1 MVYEHNVDACFA
13 DRVGPGGIARAGF
26 ERLRAEAAEALGRL
40 AAMQADG
47 QMPLFDLP
55 ATRADLPTLQH
66 EAERFRNSFDRVIV
80 LGTGGSTLGAMALT
94 AIAESKGPELI
105 FLDNFEPYGLDR
117 ALAGDLSRTGFLAIS
132 KSGGTAET
140 VAQLLA
146 CIAAAE
152 GRTLGRG
159 IGNTFLCITGPGDS
173 PMRRI
178 ARAHNIPVLD
188 HPPEIGGRYSVMTLV
203 GVLPGL
209 IGGYDVAAMR
219 AGAAEVLATAIGDP
233 RSAPVVGAAVQVAAA
248 QQRGIRATVLMPYES
263 RLDQFGRWF
272 CQLWA
277 ESLGK
282 DGLGTLPVRAL
293 GPVDQ
298 HSQLQLYLE
307 GPPDKLFTLILSD
320 QRGQG
325 PLITRQATGGDPAL
339 AYLAGHT
346 LGAVA
351 EAEGRATA
359 ATLIARGRPTRVI
372 RIDRVDEFTLGSLFM
387 HFMLETI
394 LAAHLLAVDPF
405 DQPAVEE
412 GKRRTREYLLQ
423 AQELQERDA
432 V

>member
-1 MVYEHNVDACFA
+1 MGYEHNVDACFA
-13 DRVGPGGIARAGF
+13 DRIGPGGIARAGF
-26 ERLRAEAAEALGRL
+26 ERLRAEAGDALGRL
-40 AAMQADG
+40 AALQGSGRMA
-47 QMPLFDLP
+47 LFDLP
-55 ATRADLPTLQH
+55 ATRADLPVLQA
-66 EAERFRNSFDRVIV
+66 EAERFRNDFDRVIV
-80 LGTGGSTLGAMALT
+80 LGTGGSSLGAMALT
-94 AIAESKGPELI
+94 AIGVPDGPELI

-117 ALAGDLSRTGFLAIS
+117 ALAGDLSRTGFIAIS

-152 GRTLGRG
+152 GRTGGRSLSR
-159 IGNTFLCITGPGDS
+159 TFLCIAGPGDS

-178 ARAHNIPVLD
+178 ARAHAIPVLD
-188 HPPEIGGRYSVMTLV
+188 HPPEIGGRYSVLTLV
-203 GVLPGL
+203 GMLPGL
-209 IGGYDVAAMR
+209 IGGYDVAALR
-219 AGAAEVLATAIGDP
+219 AGAAEVLSQAIGDP
-233 RSAPVVGAAVQVAAA
+233 RSPPVVGAALQVAAA
-248 QQRGIRATVLMPYES
+248 QQRGIRASVLMPYES
-263 RLDQFGRWF
+263 RLDQFSRWF

-282 DGLGTLPVRAL
+282 DGMGTLPVRAL

-325 PLITRQATGGDPAL
+325 PVISPQATGGDPAL

-346 LGAVA
+346 LGDVA

-387 HFMLETI
+387 HFMVETI
-394 LAAHLLAVDPF
+394 LAAHLMAVDPF

-412 GKRRTREYLLQ
+412 GKRRTRDYLLQ
-423 AQELQERDA
+423 AQAERERDA
-432 V
+432 G